1 MLIFHAVALSEA
13 NDNYSSKL
21 ASKHATNQAL
31 FSLGW
36 KVDELSRL
44 TELGRDV
51 RVRSK
56 TILDR
61 LMNAECNLVQEN
73 IPKQLADLRSDAV
86 CFIEGVTRSK
96 RVAAIHLL
104 VFMISPEDRQQKPY
118 ALPIQCLPYTGMP
131 KNVIRALANKLILE
145 MESRGMK
152 VAGNCASEL

>member
-1 MLIFHAVALSEA
+1 MLIFHAVALLKA
-13 NDNYSSKL
+13 KDNYSSKL

-36 KVDELSRL
+36 KVNELSRL

-73 IPKQLADLRSDAV
+73 ILKQLADL
-86 CFIEGVTRSK
+86 
-96 RVAAIHLL
+96 
-104 VFMISPEDRQQKPY
+104 
-118 ALPIQCLPYTGMP
+118 
-131 KNVIRALANKLILE
+131 
-145 MESRGMK
+145 
-152 VAGNCASEL
+152 